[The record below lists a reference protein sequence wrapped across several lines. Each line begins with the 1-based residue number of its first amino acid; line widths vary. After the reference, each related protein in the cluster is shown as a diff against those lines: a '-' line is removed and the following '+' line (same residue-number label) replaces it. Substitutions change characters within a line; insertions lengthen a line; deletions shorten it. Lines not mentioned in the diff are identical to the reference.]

1 MGKNAFVKEI
11 ISYIAESKKLSNEI
25 KINIANNYNA
35 DIYLKKL
42 DFDFDFEKDIWNKIE
57 ISQHKISLKFENIIF
72 EGKTAFKNIKLDVL
86 EFKDVTFKESVG
98 IKNLKISKLIF
109 RPYRIDANV
118 VINIGHYAKDGLV
131 LDEGNSI
138 ISQIE
143 FEDPHICNG
152 KIYFIGINKN
162 TQANFTNRNLENVV
176 FQNCNFENTYFLNAF
191 LKESKF
197 LNCEFPIIDNEWDLI
212 FAGYRN
218 KIFISLFYII
228 FTLFF
233 YDKFSSW
240 EASIKFFKYIRDDI
254 YFLDILYL
262 FIIPVLIIPFIY
274 LICRLIEKFFSLIP
288 PFNTTLIGKHYGILD
303 EKKGRKEIVHKYKG
317 IKSLK
322 EKEKYYNKTMSN
334 IENIYLDLKINFKN
348 NGDEQ
353 KSGDFYYSANLIRIT
368 IAKRFSDLVVLTGSY
383 IINGFGERPLKS
395 FYSIIFL
402 LIFISFFSIPNKDYI
417 STLATPPFLLSIK
430 TEKENSSIEEHIS
443 YKIDDLNSSFQKYIF
458 MTYEDNNNSVYS
470 FDTRF
475 RTISEGKEY
484 YIPKLKEDIITKVYY
499 ATSHIIMPFI
509 QENKKWFQNIGDKA
523 YEKSIIISLIIWLF
537 IIGLMKA
544 IFNRIRR

>member
-11 ISYIAESKKLSNEI
+11 ISYIIKSKKLSNEI
-25 KINIANNYNA
+25 KINIADHYNA

-57 ISQHKISLKFENIIF
+57 ISQYKISLKFENIIF
-72 EGKTAFKNIKLDVL
+72 EGQTTFKNIKLDVL

-152 KIYFIGINKN
+152 KIYFIGINKS

-212 FAGYRN
+212 FSGYRHKVFIVLSSLIFTSFIFFSFLYFIDN
-218 KIFISLFYII
+218 KISINTYKNIGII
-228 FTLFF
+228 FLF
-233 YDKFSSW
+233 
-240 EASIKFFKYIRDDI
+240 
-254 YFLDILYL
+254 LMPL
-262 FIIPVLIIPFIY
+262 LIIPFYYIGY
-274 LICRLIEKFFSLIP
+274 RIFEKLISFIP
-288 PFNTTLIGKHYGILD
+288 PFNNTLIGKHYGIID
-303 EKKGRKEIVHKYKG
+303 EKNAMNRIKLEYKG
-317 IKSLK
+317 FKKLILK
-322 EKEKYYNKTMSN
+322 EKHYNKTMSN
-334 IENIYLDLKINFKN
+334 IEAVYLDLKINYRN

-353 KSGDFYYSANLIRIT
+353 RSGDFYYSANLIKIT
-368 IAKRFSDLVVLTGSY
+368 IAKRFIDMVLLTGSY
-383 IINGFGERPLKS
+383 MINGFGERPLR
-395 FYSIIFL
+395 
-402 LIFISFFSIPNKDYI
+402 SFFSIVFLLISISILSTPNRDYVA
-417 STLATPPFLLSIK
+417 TLSTPPFLLNVDMK
-430 TEKENSSIEEHIS
+430 VEKS
-443 YKIDDLNSSFQKYIF
+443 YPYIRYNINDNNSSFQKYVLLNKEI
-458 MTYEDNNNSVYS
+458 NSTVGKVYG
-470 FDTRF
+470 FDDRF
-475 RTISEGKEY
+475 RKFNNICLEY
-484 YIPKLKEDIITKVYY
+484 YIPKLKDDIITKIYY
-499 ATSHIIMPFI
+499 STSHIITPFI
-509 QENKKWFQNIGDKA
+509 QENKKWFQNIG
-523 YEKSIIISLIIWLF
+523 EKSYGKSIVFSLFIWLF
-537 IIGLMKA
+537 LIGLMKA